1 MKIEETGKNKVVS
14 DTTDPV
20 AAYNE
25 FIREF
30 RNEEGNYIYRQQIQE
45 MTVEGEISL
54 KVDFADVIK
63 FNPDLARKTID
74 EPKEF
79 IVAGNRAVAEV
90 VEIEDSDYAFTTRD
104 FFIRFYNMAE
114 GETISLREIR
124 AEHVGK
130 LVMLN
135 GIITRATEVKPL
147 LIEGFFQCQ
156 NCNEIMIKTQEEG
169 RYNPPHHCENPGC
182 GRAGPFKLLTEESK
196 FIDWQK
202 ICIQERPENLPP
214 GQMPRSV
221 TILLTNDMVDTVRP
235 GDRLAVVGVLKS
247 IPDFSQKTSGK
258 LATFH
263 INMNTNYILPE
274 EKEFESIEISEE
286 EEQEILEL
294 ARDPWIHKKIID
306 SIAPSIYGN
315 EDIKESI
322 ALLLFGGIPKV
333 LPDGL
338 KIRGESNIL
347 MIGDPGTAK
356 SQILRY
362 VASLAPRGLY
372 TSGKGTSAAGLTVAV
387 LRDSDTGD
395 FTLEAGA
402 LVLADRGVCCIDE
415 LDKMRKE
422 DRSSIHEALEQRTVS
437 VAKAGIVATLN
448 ARCSIIAA
456 ANPKFGRY
464 IPSRSAAENINLPV
478 TILSRFDLIW
488 IVRDEPEG
496 DSDQIKAKHILR
508 LHTVGVAE
516 KEAPI
521 DKELIRKYIS
531 YAKQNSKPVL
541 SEEASKRL
549 EEFYLEM
556 RKAGETSDSPI
567 AITAR
572 QLESLIRLTESNAR
586 MALRSECSIDDAEAA
601 IRILKESL
609 KQVGIDPETGKYDID
624 VVMVGTSSSTRSK
637 IETLMDIISEMEVE
651 NKGQAVSIER
661 VIEKAQDYGMNREFI
676 ERNIER
682 MRQDGM
688 LFQPKAGYIKRT

>member
-1 MKIEETGKNKVVS
+1 MVS

-30 RNEEGNYIYRQQIQE
+30 RDEEGNFKYRQKIQE
-45 MTVEGEISL
+45 MTVQGGISL
-54 KVDFADVIK
+54 TVDFNDVIK
-63 FNPDLARKTID
+63 FNPELARKTID

-79 IVAGNRAVAEV
+79 LEAGNRAVAEV

-104 FFIRFYNMAE
+104 FFLRFYNLAE
-114 GETISLREIR
+114 SETIPLRSIR
-124 AEHVGK
+124 SEHVGK
-130 LVMLN
+130 LIMLN
-135 GIITRATEVKPL
+135 GIITRATVVKPL
-147 LIEGFFQCQ
+147 LVEGFFQCL
-156 NCNEIMIKTQEEG
+156 NCNEIMIKAQEEG

-182 GRAGPFKLLTEESK
+182 GRAGPFKLLIEESK

-202 ICIQERPENLPP
+202 VTIQERPEDLPP

-221 TILLTNDMVDTVRP
+221 TVMLTNDLVDTVRP
-235 GDRLAVVGVLKS
+235 GDRVSVVGVLRS
-247 IPDFSQKTSGK
+247 APDFSQKSSGK

-263 INMNTNYILPE
+263 VAMDANNIVPE
-274 EKEFESIEISEE
+274 EQEFDTIEITEE
-286 EEQEILEL
+286 EEAKILEL
-294 ARDPWIHKKIID
+294 SRDPWIHTKIIE

-315 EDIKESI
+315 EEIKKSI

-338 KIRGESNIL
+338 KIRGESNML

-362 VASLAPRGLY
+362 VATLAPRALY

-387 LRDSDTGD
+387 LRDSDTGE

-402 LVLADRGVCCIDE
+402 LVLADRGICCIDE
-415 LDKMRKE
+415 IDKMRKE

-464 IPSRSAAENINLPV
+464 ITSRSAAENINLPV

-488 IVRDEPEG
+488 IVRDEPKTE
-496 DSDQIKAKHILR
+496 SDQIKAQHILR
-508 LHTVGVAE
+508 LHTAGVAE
-516 KEAPI
+516 KEPPI
-521 DKELIRKYIS
+521 DKDLLRKYIS
-531 YAKQNSKPVL
+531 YAKLNSHPRL
-541 SEEASKRL
+541 GEEAAKRL

-556 RKAGETSDSPI
+556 RKAGEASDSPI

-572 QLESLIRLTESNAR
+572 QLESLIRLTESHAR
-586 MALRSECSIDDAEAA
+586 MALRNEASIEDAEAA
-601 IRILKESL
+601 ISLLKESL
-609 KQVGIDPETGKYDID
+609 RQVGIDPETGKIDID

-637 IETLMDIISEMEVE
+637 IETLMDIISELEAENQNKAVPME
-651 NKGQAVSIER
+651 KI
-661 VIEKAQDYGMNREFI
+661 IEKAAEFGMKRDFV

-688 LFQPKAGYIKRT
+688 LFQPRAGFIKKT

>member
-1 MKIEETGKNKVVS
+1 MVS

-30 RNEEGNYIYRQQIQE
+30 RDEEGNFKYRQKIQE
-45 MTVEGEISL
+45 MTVQGGISL
-54 KVDFADVIK
+54 TVDFNDVIK
-63 FNPDLARKTID
+63 FNPELARKTID

-79 IVAGNRAVAEV
+79 LEAGNRAVAEV

-104 FFIRFYNMAE
+104 FFLRFYNLAE
-114 GETISLREIR
+114 SETIPLRSIR
-124 AEHVGK
+124 SEHVGK
-130 LVMLN
+130 LIMLN
-135 GIITRATEVKPL
+135 GIITRATVVKPL
-147 LIEGFFQCQ
+147 LVEGFFQCL
-156 NCNEIMIKTQEEG
+156 NCNEIMIKAQEER

-182 GRAGPFKLLTEESK
+182 GRAGPFKLLIEESK

-202 ICIQERPENLPP
+202 VTIQERPEDLPP

-221 TILLTNDMVDTVRP
+221 TVMLTNDLVDTVRP
-235 GDRLAVVGVLKS
+235 GDRVSVIGVLRS
-247 IPDFSQKTSGK
+247 APDFSQKSSGK

-263 INMNTNYILPE
+263 VAMDANNIVPE
-274 EKEFESIEISEE
+274 EQEFDTIEITEE
-286 EEQEILEL
+286 EEAKILEL
-294 ARDPWIHKKIID
+294 SRDPWIHTKIFE

-315 EDIKESI
+315 EEIKKSI

-338 KIRGESNIL
+338 KIRGESNML

-362 VASLAPRGLY
+362 VATLAPRALY

-387 LRDSDTGD
+387 LRDSDTGE

-402 LVLADRGVCCIDE
+402 LVLADRGICCIDE
-415 LDKMRKE
+415 IDKMRKE

-464 IPSRSAAENINLPV
+464 ITSRSAAENINLPV

-488 IVRDEPEG
+488 IVRDEPKTE
-496 DSDQIKAKHILR
+496 SDQIKAQHILR
-508 LHTVGVAE
+508 LHTAGVAE
-516 KEAPI
+516 KEPPI
-521 DKELIRKYIS
+521 DKDLLRKYIS
-531 YAKQNSKPVL
+531 YAKLNSHPRL
-541 SEEASKRL
+541 GEEAAKRL

-556 RKAGETSDSPI
+556 RKAGEASDSPI

-572 QLESLIRLTESNAR
+572 QLESLIRLTESHAR
-586 MALRSECSIDDAEAA
+586 MALRNEASIEDAEAA
-601 IRILKESL
+601 ISLLKESL
-609 KQVGIDPETGKYDID
+609 RQVGIDPETGKIDID

-637 IETLMDIISEMEVE
+637 IETLMDIISELEAENQNKAVPME
-651 NKGQAVSIER
+651 KI
-661 VIEKAQDYGMNREFI
+661 IEKAAEFGMKRDFV

-688 LFQPKAGYIKRT
+688 LFQPRAGFIKKT